1 MLKNFFQWKQPKR
14 GSASAAKERLQIIVS
29 HRHQSKHDKDNG
41 GFVKQL
47 QSELIA
53 VIAKYVKVTEDQVRV
68 SLENSG
74 KSSVL
79 ELNVTLPEEAKS

>member
-1 MLKNFFQWKQPKR
+1 MFSKIFNWNKPSQ

-29 HRHQSKHDKDNG
+29 HQGKNKSSQGDASNYVEK
-41 GFVKQL
+41 L
-47 QSELIA
+47 QSELIS
-53 VIAKYVKVTEDQVRV
+53 VIAKYVKVTEDQVKV

-79 ELNVTLPEEAKS
+79 ELNVTLPES

>member
-1 MLKNFFQWKQPKR
+1 MLKNLFKWKQPKR

-29 HRHQSKHDKDNG
+29 HRHQSNHDKDDS

-53 VIAKYVKVTEDQVRV
+53 VIAKYVKISEDQVRV

-79 ELNVTLPEEAKS
+79 ELNVTLPEA